1 MADTT
6 YITRSDLEDA
16 FAQFRDETTTL
27 VADVVADRLREFRGG
42 NGLPSTPHSN
52 SAPAKTL
59 ESDAALILQGIA
71 ALSEV
76 AALTQSEVGE
86 LKTDVAAVK
95 TDVAAVKT
103 DVAAVKAELSEV
115 KGDVAALKVEVAEV
129 KIDLVA
135 EMAEVKT
142 ELRAEMA
149 EVKTELR
156 AEMAE
161 VKTELKGEMA
171 DLKAELKLEIADVK
185 TENRSTREALEATA
199 QLIRNEIA
207 TEHAELRTDMVR
219 EVSKVSENVRELQG
233 ATRTVKWLFSLLAAA
248 TLGILTMFHQDLGRR
263 IDGVRAELH
272 ASISEVRTDLS
283 GLRDEMVDVF
293 DRLVRIETMQ
303 KTGAP
308 DNPPDLAAD
317 NGD

>member
-1 MADTT
+1 MDGANIFAVPDTT

-16 FAQFRDETTTL
+16 FAQFRDETATL

-42 NGLPSTPHSN
+42 NGLPPTPHSH
-52 SAPAKTL
+52 SAPTKTL

-71 ALSEV
+71 ALSEA
-76 AALTQSEVGE
+76 AALARSEVGE
-86 LKTDVAAVK
+86 LKAGVAAVK
-95 TDVAAVKT
+95 A
-103 DVAAVKAELSEV
+103 DVAAVKA
-115 KGDVAALKVEVAEV
+115 DVAEV
-129 KIDLVA
+129 KIDL
-135 EMAEVKT
+135 M
-142 ELRAEMA
+142 
-149 EVKTELR
+149 

-161 VKTELKGEMA
+161 VKTELK
-171 DLKAELKLEIADVK
+171 LEVADVK

-199 QLIRNEIA
+199 ELIRNEIA

-233 ATRTVKWLFSLLAAA
+233 ATRTVKWLFSLLAAV

-283 GLRDEMVDVF
+283 GLRDNMVDVF
-293 DRLVRIETMQ
+293 DRLVRIETIQ
-303 KTGAP
+303 KTGAA

>member
-1 MADTT
+1 MPDLARECPTRRREIRHWHPSRDRVKIGGMSDTT

-16 FAQFRDETTTL
+16 FAQFRDETATL

-42 NGLPSTPHSN
+42 NGLPPTPHSD
-52 SAPAKTL
+52 SAPTKTL

-71 ALSEV
+71 ALSEA
-76 AALTQSEVGE
+76 AALTRSEVGE
-86 LKTDVAAVK
+86 LKAGVSAVKADVAAVK
-95 TDVAAVKT
+95 TDVAEA
-103 DVAAVKAELSEV
+103 
-115 KGDVAALKVEVAEV
+115 
-129 KIDLVA
+129 KIDLMA

-142 ELRAEMA
+142 ELR
-149 EVKTELR
+149 
-156 AEMAE
+156 
-161 VKTELKGEMA
+161 GEMA
-171 DLKAELKLEIADVK
+171 DLKAELKLEVADVK

-199 QLIRNEIA
+199 ELIRNEIA

-219 EVSKVSENVRELQG
+219 EVSKVSENVRELQA

-283 GLRDEMVDVF
+283 GLRDNMVDVF
-293 DRLVRIETMQ
+293 DRLVRIETIQ
-303 KTGAP
+303 RTGAP